1 LNEIEKNKDVKYYN
15 TPDGKL
21 IKSVFK
27 EFNVQN
33 IAEKQINN
41 DILLIYKLKLKLQKA
56 VSPLKSVVY
65 YQNNYSNHVMQIKD
79 MATNFSEI
87 NFIKIFK
94 NIFNTTITE
103 EDYVFIPDIEYIRK
117 IGKIIKSEDKK

>member
-1 LNEIEKNKDVKYYN
+1 M
-15 TPDGKL
+15 
-21 IKSVFK
+21 
-27 EFNVQN
+27 
-33 IAEKQINN
+33 
-41 DILLIYKLKLKLQKA
+41 IYKLKLKLQKA

-87 NFIKIFK
+87 NFIKILK

-103 EDYVFIPDIEYIRK
+103 EDYVFMPDIEYIRK